1 MMARTLAQL
10 ADGVISNVF
19 LGLAAD
25 YPDARDI
32 TDMDPMPGIGWRELP
47 GGAFSPP
54 PPVESPQEPD
64 AAHRII
70 TNLAFDLRFTK
81 EERVDIEMASLDDP
95 TAPYEM
101 RRQAADIRVALQRAN
116 KASLT
121 DLDDPV
127 TRANVQQ
134 FEQYGLIGEGRAAEI
149 LDTPVDDSE
158 RP

>member
-1 MMARTLAQL
+1 MIERVYASVV
-10 ADGVISNVF
+10 GGIVSNVF
-19 LGLAAD
+19 IGGGQQDDIDVTLA
-25 YPDARDI
+25 
-32 TDMDPMPGIGWRELP
+32 DPRPAPGWKYA

-64 AAHRII
+64 AALRIV

-116 KASLT
+116 KASWS

-149 LDTPVDDSE
+149 LDTPVDESE